1 MSFNKTFRGMFYNAS
16 ALVLLLWL
24 PALADSPH
32 ANNNVPTPESFF
44 GFRLGS
50 DKKLADYHQIVD
62 YFKVLDAASERLQ
75 LQNLGKTTEGNDLVV
90 AIISSADNLK
100 QLAKWQKLQSRLAD
114 PRKIRAAEL
123 PALLAAAR
131 SVVLINC
138 SIHATEVGATQ
149 MAPELAFDLITNES
163 PEAQE
168 ILHNVITLL
177 MPCHNPDGQL
187 LVVDWY
193 RKNLGTA
200 FEQADMPWLYHKYV
214 GHDNNRDWF
223 MFTQRETRLT
233 VEKLHNVWHP
243 HITIDMHQMG
253 RKGARLFVP
262 PYIDPVE
269 PNVDPIIVSLLN
281 MLGTHVQGVLTAQG
295 KTGVVSNAIFDAWTP
310 ARAYPHYHG
319 GLRFLTEAASAHLA
333 TPVMVAPE
341 TLGSGLGYDARKVS
355 WNFPAPWP
363 GGLWTL
369 RDIVDYD
376 FAAARTV
383 LQHAARHREF
393 WLRSLFEVQRRAC
406 DSNRK
411 PIAYVIPAQQR
422 DPQGLLDLLNILQTG
437 MVEIHRAEKIFR
449 VQGAPF
455 LAGDYVIRLDQP
467 YGNFAK
473 ALLEAQEYPHMLGSD
488 GRSRTPYDMTAHT
501 LPLYLGVEVFAAEQL
516 PADDLRVLENVEM
529 KSRLTG
535 SANSNVVALDR
546 RNTASFRAVNALLR
560 KDIPVFTAPKD
571 FLAADVVWPAGTFLV
586 EGRGHIETI
595 KELLGKNNFDTREH
609 VAPIFVEFWSL
620 PPDLKVERIP
630 VKQAKI
636 GLYKSWIANM
646 DEGWTRWVLEENGFA
661 YKNLWN
667 ADIRAQD
674 LRNSFEVIILPDQT
688 ASSIM
693 NGHSAEEMP
702 AEYAGGL
709 EEIGLR
715 NLRQFVESGGT
726 LIAFNAACELLL
738 QHFWL
743 QATDVTAGIERSTFN
758 APGSLL
764 RVLANPNHPLA
775 YGAQRE
781 EVIFFANSPAF
792 RVHESESVLTY
803 PPRNLLLSGWLHG
816 EDYLRERAALVEAP
830 LGKGRVILFGFRPQ
844 FRAQTRTT
852 YKFFFNALFASD

>member
-1 MSFNKTFRGMFYNAS
+1 MPFIKTVQNIFYNAS
-16 ALVLLLWL
+16 VLALLLWL
-24 PALADSPH
+24 PAFADSPH
-32 ANNNVPTPESFF
+32 ANNNIPTPESFF
-44 GFRLGS
+44 GFRPGS

-75 LQNLGKTTEGNDLVV
+75 LQNLGKTTEGNDLIV
-90 AIISSADNLK
+90 ALISSADNLK

-123 PALLAAAR
+123 PELLSAAR

-163 PEAQE
+163 PEGQE

-223 MFTQRETRLT
+223 MFTQKETRLT
-233 VEKLHNVWHP
+233 VDKLHNVWHP

-253 RKGARLFVP
+253 RNGARLFVP
-262 PYIDPVE
+262 PYLDPVE

-281 MLGTHVQGVLTAQG
+281 LLGAHVQGVLTAHG
-295 KTGVVSNAIFDAWTP
+295 KTGVVSHAIFDAWTP

-319 GLRFLTEAASAHLA
+319 GLRFLTEAASAQIA
-333 TPVMVAPE
+333 SPVRILPE
-341 TLGSGLGYDARKVS
+341 ALGGGPGYDARKVS

-363 GGLWTL
+363 GGEWKL

-376 FAAARTV
+376 FAAAKTV

-422 DPQGLLDLLNILQTG
+422 DPQGLYDLLNIMHTG
-437 MVEIHRAEKIFR
+437 MVEIHRAGKNFR

-455 LAGDYVIRLDQP
+455 LSGDYVIRLDQP

-473 ALLEAQEYPHMLGSD
+473 ALLETQEYPQILGSD
-488 GRSRTPYDMTAHT
+488 GRPRTPYDMTAHT
-501 LPLYLGVEVFAAEQL
+501 LPLYLGVEVFAAQQL
-516 PADDLRVLENVEM
+516 PTEDLRLVETVTL
-529 KSRLTG
+529 KPRFVG
-535 SANSNVVALDR
+535 NENSNLIALDR
-546 RNTASFRAVNALLR
+546 RNTASYRAVNALLR
-560 KDIPVFTAPKD
+560 KNIPVYTVSQEFTA
-571 FLAADVVWPAGTFLV
+571 AEVVWPAGTFLV
-586 EGRGHIETI
+586 EGRSHTETI
-595 KELLGKNNFDTREH
+595 KEAVKKNDFDEHDTPLG
-609 VAPIFVEFWSL
+609 VEFWGL
-620 PPDLKVERIP
+620 PQDLKVERSQIRS
-630 VKQAKI
+630 ARI
-636 GLYKSWIANM
+636 GLYKSWVANM
-646 DEGWTRWVLEENGFA
+646 DEGWTRWVLENNGFS
-661 YKNLWN
+661 YKNLSN
-667 ADIRAQD
+667 AEIRAQD
-674 LRNSFEVIILPDQT
+674 LKNSFEVIILPDQT
-688 ASSIM
+688 ASHLE
-693 NGHSAEEMP
+693 NGHHPDEMP
-702 AEYAGGL
+702 VEYAGGL
-709 EEIGLR
+709 GEIGLR
-715 NLRQFVESGGT
+715 KLRQFVEQGGA

-743 QATDVTAGIERSTFN
+743 QATDVVAGVERSKFN

-781 EVIFFANSPAF
+781 EVVFFANSPAF
-792 RVHESESVLTY
+792 RVHRGETVLTY
-803 PPRNLLLSGWLHG
+803 PPRNLLLSGWLQG
-816 EDYLRERAALVEAP
+816 EDYLRERAALVETP

-844 FRAQTRTT
+844 FRAQTRVT
-852 YKFFFNALFASD
+852 YKFFFNALFVGD